1 VPSAEYPLP
10 TDDLEG
16 LVDRAWEDVRMILE
30 IDGRAWHAREAAMA
44 RDRARDRA
52 AAAGGWLT
60 LRVLDSEVAQDP
72 AGVLRDLEAA
82 YRSRVAL
89 LMP

>member
-1 VPSAEYPLP
+1 
-10 TDDLEG
+10 
-16 LVDRAWEDVRMILE
+16 
-30 IDGRAWHAREAAMA
+30 MA